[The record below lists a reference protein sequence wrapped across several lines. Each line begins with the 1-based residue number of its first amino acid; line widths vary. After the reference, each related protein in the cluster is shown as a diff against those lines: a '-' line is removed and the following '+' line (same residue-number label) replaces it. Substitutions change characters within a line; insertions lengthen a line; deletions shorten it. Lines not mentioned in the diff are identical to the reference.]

1 MTEAL
6 LLVVVGS
13 LVPISVATLIVA
25 VLALRKAQLYVE
37 SVERRLESFH
47 EGQILL
53 LTLLRERDRSSEGER
68 EQRAQ
73 GEELVQQ
80 ERDRLALAVHTR
92 RSAGQG
98 IDGGP
103 RPGLR
108 DDERE
113 AGIGAEARPP
123 LARDPHGSPDEKPPG
138 GEARGAETRPRPAS
152 FPDTTLAGSAEAQPE
167 DEGARRAV
175 WHPHPDDDVS
185 PARAGGPGE
194 AAVEMFRMHYDK
206 YLDNYE
212 GYVKLAARLYRMR
225 DDAEVPP
232 GTGAEREW
240 EGRLRRVTDGIQR
253 TTSRLDI
260 LEEYNP
266 ELATDDR
273 ISRRAAIARSQRELE
288 IQRRQS

>member
-1 MTEAL
+1 MIEAL

-13 LVPISVATLIVA
+13 LVPICVATLVAA
-25 VLALRKAQLYVE
+25 VLALRKAQSYVE
-37 SVERRLESFH
+37 SVERQLESFH

-53 LTLLRERDRSSEGER
+53 LALLREQGRSPER
-68 EQRAQ
+68 EQK
-73 GEELVQQ
+73 EDPIQQ
-80 ERDRLALAVHTR
+80 ERDRLELAVHAR
-92 RSAGQG
+92 RSAGQVVEIPKPG
-98 IDGGP
+98 LQDAGPKVRSSRSTGSSDEEPPKVEAKP
-103 RPGLR
+103 RP
-108 DDERE
+108 
-113 AGIGAEARPP
+113 
-123 LARDPHGSPDEKPPG
+123 S
-138 GEARGAETRPRPAS
+138 S
-152 FPDTTLAGSAEAQPE
+152 FPDTTSPGPAKVQPE

-185 PARAGGPGE
+185 PARPGGPGE

-212 GYVKLAARLYRMR
+212 GYVKLATRLYRMR
-225 DDAEVPP
+225 DAAEVPP
-232 GTGAEREW
+232 GSEAEREW

-288 IQRRQS
+288 IARRKI